1 MAGNPRNSAIM
12 NSMSSP
18 KPIVLVSEPLND
30 RTLAYLRQHADVR
43 QVDAQKRPQDVPAAI
58 ADADGLVVRTYT
70 QVNEALLSGAG
81 RLRVVGRAGV
91 ALENIDVPACKA
103 RNIEV
108 VHTPEANTLAVVDYV
123 ARMIVEMNRRFW
135 PMTGPMAP
143 EEFHKARKQIFGRFL
158 NGTTLGIVGC
168 GRIGSRVGRFAAALG
183 MKVLYND
190 IKPIDL
196 DYPATPVDK
205 PTLYASSDIITI
217 HTPLTA
223 LTRKFINAESIAM
236 FKSGA
241 QFINAARGQC
251 VDYAALA
258 AGIKAGRVS
267 SAVIDCHDPEPPP
280 ADYPMFGLPNVILT
294 PHVAARVPS
303 AVEAMCDVVYDVIA
317 VLEGRAPKYPAQPE
331 AYGADA

>member
-1 MAGNPRNSAIM
+1 MSNASA
-12 NSMSSP
+12 
-18 KPIVLVSEPLND
+18 KPVVLVSEPLNEGA
-30 RTLAYLRQHADVR
+30 LAYLRLHADVR
-43 QVDAQKRPQDVPAAI
+43 QVDGQKNRKEVLAAV
-58 ADADGLVVRTYT
+58 ADADGLLVRTYT
-70 QVNEALLSGAG
+70 QVDEELLSAAR
-81 RLRVVGRAGV
+81 RLKVVGRAGV
-91 ALENIDVPACKA
+91 ALENINVPACKA

-123 ARMIVEMNRRFW
+123 MGQLVLLNRRYW
-135 PMTGPMAP
+135 PMESPLSA

-158 NGTTLGIVGC
+158 HGTTLGIVGC
-168 GRIGSRVGRFAAALG
+168 GRIGSRVGRAAAALG

-196 DYPATPVDK
+196 DYAATPVDK
-205 PTLYASSDIITI
+205 PALYAQSDIITI

-223 LTRKFINAESIAM
+223 STRKFINEGAIAQ
-236 FKSGA
+236 FKKGV

-251 VDYAALA
+251 VCYRALA
-258 AGIKAGRVS
+258 AAIRSGQVS
-267 SAVIDCHDPEPPP
+267 AAVIDCHDPEPPP
-280 ADYPMFGLPNVILT
+280 ADYPMWNLPNVTLT

-317 VLEGRAPKYPAQPE
+317 VLQGKAPKYPALPE